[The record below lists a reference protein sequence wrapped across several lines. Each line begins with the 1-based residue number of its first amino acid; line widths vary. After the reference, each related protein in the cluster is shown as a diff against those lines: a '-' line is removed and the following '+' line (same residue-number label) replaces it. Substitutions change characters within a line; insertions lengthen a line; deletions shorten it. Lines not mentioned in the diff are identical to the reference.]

1 MLAPH
6 RSIAPQ
12 DDAERFLIELLD
24 GLWARYRSRL
34 EPVRRYEA
42 LVERHGGI
50 FRNDHIAFRTLAWQ
64 DPAAG
69 IFSISRLFEAL
80 GYSAAGCYEFP
91 DKKLS
96 SIHYRHR
103 NPLMPKLFISQLKTW
118 ELSDPARAVV
128 GRTMAGHRPPP
139 GDDLLSKPSL
149 DAYLRHFA
157 ERPWPA
163 PPKADVET
171 LERESQF
178 GAWVLVHGYDV
189 NHFTASVDSHG
200 CEALSD
206 IEKTVAA
213 LRAEGVTMKAE
224 IEGERG
230 SALRQSST
238 TAAVLPVQTAEGTM
252 DWTYAYFELAER
264 PARPNP
270 KTGELERFEGFFGAQ
285 AANLFDVT
293 AFGGRKE

>member
-1 MLAPH
+1 MQAPH
-6 RSIAPQ
+6 RTITPKN
-12 DDAERFLIELLD
+12 DRERFLVELLD
-24 GLWARYRSRL
+24 SLWERYRSRM
-34 EPVRRYEA
+34 EPVRKYEA
-42 LVERHGGI
+42 LVERSGGV

-64 DPAAG
+64 DPPAG
-69 IFSISRLFEAL
+69 IFTISRLFEAL

-96 SIHYRHR
+96 SLHFQHA
-103 NPLMPKLFISQLKTW
+103 NPSFPKIFISQLKTW
-118 ELSDPARAVV
+118 ELSAESRAVV
-128 GRTMAGHRPPP
+128 ARSLEEHRAPFTDGALASLPRP
-139 GDDLLSKPSL
+139 QLMKACLSF
-149 DAYLRHFA
+149 FA

-163 PPKADVET
+163 PRREDV
-171 LERESQF
+171 LALDKESQF

-213 LRAEGVTMKAE
+213 LKAEGVAMKAD

-230 SALRQSST
+230 AKLRQSST
-238 TAAVLPVQTAEGTM
+238 QAVVLPVEVEDGKM

-264 PARPNP
+264 PLID
-270 KTGELERFEGFFGAQ
+270 GQRFEAFFGAQ
-285 AANLFDVT
+285 AANLFEMT
-293 AFGGRKE
+293 SYKR